1 MDERRTNSCVTET
14 ALRDKMES
22 KADKNFED
30 DSNDI
35 DMTLADTDSEPEIDE
50 AKSTKPKLFR
60 LSSRIASLKRRGIMF
75 FIRLINSELFSSE
88 HLFITYAKSSEKLNL

>member
-1 MDERRTNSCVTET
+1 MTKT
-14 ALRDKMES
+14 ALRAKMES
-22 KADKNFED
+22 KVDKSNED

-35 DMTLADTDSEPEIDE
+35 DMALADTDSEPEIDE

-75 FIRLINSELFSSE
+75 FILLINSELFSSD
-88 HLFITYAKSSEKLNL
+88 HLFIKYAKFSE

>member
-1 MDERRTNSCVTET
+1 MTNT

-22 KADKNFED
+22 KVDKSNED

-75 FIRLINSELFSSE
+75 FILLINSELFSSD
-88 HLFITYAKSSEKLNL
+88 HLFIKYAKFSE

>member
-1 MDERRTNSCVTET
+1 MTV
-14 ALRDKMES
+14 LRDKMES
-22 KADKNFED
+22 KADKNDED

-50 AKSTKPKLFR
+50 TKSTKPKLFR

-75 FIRLINSELFSSE
+75 YYSFDQLEIVL
-88 HLFITYAKSSEKLNL
+88 K